1 VTAVAER
8 VRHFVSIADLEPD
21 ELGTLLDLTARL
33 KADRSQRSDLRGR
46 TVALVFEKPSLRTRL
61 SFDVGTAQLGGH
73 SVYLSPAEVGLGRR
87 ESVADV
93 ARVVSRMADAVVLR
107 VNAHETIEEFAKF
120 SGVPVINGLSDLSH
134 PCQGLADIFTIRE
147 RKGRGADLRGVVV
160 AYVGDGNNVAHSL
173 MLCAAKTG
181 VSLRIATWA
190 ALALELTFAPLALFR
205 RARPWIWTAMVG
217 LHTGLLLLVSF
228 ADLTAGMVLVHLFT
242 FNPAWVGPRTADR
255 SVWIFYDGH
264 CALCQGWV
272 RFALAEDTD
281 GKAFRISP
289 LQGRLFATR
298 IPAEKRTS
306 LPDSLVV
313 LTEDDLLVRSA
324 ARL

>member
-1 VTAVAER
+1 MTAVAAR
-8 VRHFVSIADLEPD
+8 VRHFVSIADLEAD

-87 ESVADV
+87 KSVADV

-147 RKGRGADLRGVVV
+147 RAGPDLHGVAI

-181 VSLRIATWA
+181 ASLRIATPAGYEPLPRYRELA
-190 ALALELTFAPLALFR
+190 AAEARSSGAQVVIGNDPAAAVTGADVVYTDVWTSMGQEQEYERRR
-205 RARPWIWTAMVG
+205 RAFHGFQLNTQLLGRAKRDAIV
-217 LHTGLLLLVSF
+217 LH
-228 ADLTAGMVLVHLFT
+228 DL
-242 FNPAWVGPRTADR
+242 P
-255 SVWIFYDGH
+255 
-264 CALCQGWV
+264 
-272 RFALAEDTD
+272 
-281 GKAFRISP
+281 
-289 LQGRLFATR
+289 
-298 IPAEKRTS
+298 
-306 LPDSLVV
+306 
-313 LTEDDLLVRSA
+313 
-324 ARL
+324 

>member
-21 ELGTLLDLTARL
+21 ELGTLLDLTPRL
-33 KADRSQRSDLRGR
+33 KADRAQRSDLRGR
-46 TVALVFEKPSLRTRL
+46 SVALVFEKPSLRTRL

-147 RKGRGADLRGVVV
+147 RNGRGADLRGVVV

-181 VSLRIATWA
+181 VTLRIATPPGYEPLPRYRE
-190 ALALELTFAPLALFR
+190 LA
-205 RARPWIWTAMVG
+205 
-217 LHTGLLLLVSF
+217 
-228 ADLTAGMVLVHLFT
+228 
-242 FNPAWVGPRTADR
+242 
-255 SVWIFYDGH
+255 
-264 CALCQGWV
+264 Q
-272 RFALAEDTD
+272 
-281 GKAFRISP
+281 
-289 LQGRLFATR
+289 
-298 IPAEKRTS
+298 
-306 LPDSLVV
+306 
-313 LTEDDLLVRSA
+313 SA
-324 ARL
+324 ARASGASVEIGNDPSVAVAGADVVYTDVWTSMGQEQEYERRRRAFSGYQVNAQLLARAKRDAIVLHDLPAHRGEEITDEVIDGPLSAVFDQAENRLHTEKALLCWLLGGKR

>member
-1 VTAVAER
+1 MTAVAER

-33 KADRSQRSDLRGR
+33 KADRAQRSDLRGR
-46 TVALVFEKPSLRTRL
+46 SVALVFEKPSLRTRL

-181 VSLRIATWA
+181 VTLRIATPPGYEPLPRYRE
-190 ALALELTFAPLALFR
+190 LA
-205 RARPWIWTAMVG
+205 
-217 LHTGLLLLVSF
+217 
-228 ADLTAGMVLVHLFT
+228 
-242 FNPAWVGPRTADR
+242 
-255 SVWIFYDGH
+255 
-264 CALCQGWV
+264 Q
-272 RFALAEDTD
+272 
-281 GKAFRISP
+281 
-289 LQGRLFATR
+289 
-298 IPAEKRTS
+298 
-306 LPDSLVV
+306 
-313 LTEDDLLVRSA
+313 SA
-324 ARL
+324 ARASGASVEIGNDPSVAVAGADVVYTDVWTSMGQEQEYERRRRAFSGYQVNAQLLARAKRDAIVLHDLPAHRGEEITDEVIDGPLSAVFDQAENRLHTEKALLCWLLGGKR

>member
-1 VTAVAER
+1 MTAVAER

-181 VSLRIATWA
+181 VTLRIATPPGYEPLPRYRE
-190 ALALELTFAPLALFR
+190 LA
-205 RARPWIWTAMVG
+205 
-217 LHTGLLLLVSF
+217 
-228 ADLTAGMVLVHLFT
+228 
-242 FNPAWVGPRTADR
+242 
-255 SVWIFYDGH
+255 
-264 CALCQGWV
+264 Q
-272 RFALAEDTD
+272 
-281 GKAFRISP
+281 
-289 LQGRLFATR
+289 
-298 IPAEKRTS
+298 
-306 LPDSLVV
+306 
-313 LTEDDLLVRSA
+313 SA
-324 ARL
+324 ARASGASVDIGNDPSVAVAGADVVYTDVWTSMGQEQEYERRRRAFSGYQVNAQLLARAKRDAIVLHDLPAHRGEEITDEVIDGPLSAVFDQAENRLHTEKALLCWLLGGKR